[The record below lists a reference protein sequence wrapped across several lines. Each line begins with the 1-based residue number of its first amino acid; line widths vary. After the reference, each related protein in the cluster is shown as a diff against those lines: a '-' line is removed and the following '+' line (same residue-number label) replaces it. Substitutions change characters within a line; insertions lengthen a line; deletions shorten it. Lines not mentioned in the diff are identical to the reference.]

1 MSPFLLWLLLFA
13 TDLVLR
19 LVIIVGFVPLSPSE
33 QLSRLLRSHE
43 LLCCG
48 CMWLIIPL
56 AFIKSVDW
64 HSGREAA
71 GPEGPATEGQQD
83 LCPTVCVG
91 FGHVRL
97 LSSKIAIY
105 EWIFYSWT
113 NHKASASLHAR
124 LSKKKTNKP
133 KSNIKNHQGPGTFY
147 YPKYLAAVA
156 DLFLC
161 SGNQIR
167 LVHWSW
173 LLSSCWFKEINQNSQ
188 MGQSAFL

>member
-33 QLSRLLRSHE
+33 QLSHLLRSHE

-124 LSKKKTNKP
+124 LSKKKKKQTQKQYQKP
-133 KSNIKNHQGPGTFY
+133 SRSILLPQISN
-147 YPKYLAAVA
+147 
-156 DLFLC
+156 
-161 SGNQIR
+161 NQIR